1 MGQLGNYKGI
11 WKWGYLR
18 LSVVTFFFPS
28 QAKKTKSPIFH
39 LWQERMGG
47 CFFKKFPLILV
58 WHWLVGLAS
67 ENSRWMMLDEF
78 PEGKEVTFFKDV
90 IWLLALLPTLKA
102 NPRTSDEDVLLWGV
116 LCVPLPGWGLLWY
129 SLSLKGSHVWG
140 PAMDSGVWVSI
151 SVHSSVK
158 ELISLLYFISTKG
171 WSSVPILP
179 ASMAGSLTLV
189 MAGSHL
195 LLG

>member
-1 MGQLGNYKGI
+1 MSWLFSSLHKQRKQSRPFFTYDRRGWEGVSSKSF
-11 WKWGYLR
+11 
-18 LSVVTFFFPS
+18 LSFWF
-28 QAKKTKSPIFH
+28 
-39 LWQERMGG
+39 
-47 CFFKKFPLILV
+47 

-67 ENSRWMMLDEF
+67 KNSRWMMLDEF

-90 IWLLALLPTLKA
+90 IWLLALLPTVKA

-116 LCVPLPGWGLLWY
+116 LYVPLPGWGLLWY

-158 ELISLLYFISTKG
+158 ELISLLYFISTKV
-171 WSSVPILP
+171 WSSMPILP
-179 ASMAGSLTLV
+179 ASMTGSLTSV